1 MKTKCIDETAL
12 KDLGMLNEATLRASR
27 IALAVAV
34 SLGIIAYLA
43 TLPGERISA
52 QESGTAPSTA
62 TTTATT
68 TRSAATTSGDLVVVP
83 GVVQVGQTTL
93 AVGLHVLPFDL
104 EVAIEYSGHFT
115 PDGESCDDAGTP
127 GSTPR
132 AVAPTWVIL
141 NACTVGDGWVRLVES
156 GTANV
161 IEEVS
166 ATVTNSRGVRQ
177 QADPSVTVSGVTSS
191 ELVPGGLGRLFLSRS
206 KRDREWLGIR
216 PDHTCTER

>member
-1 MKTKCIDETAL
+1 MPVAHSIV
-12 KDLGMLNEATLRASR
+12 R
-27 IALAVAV
+27 IGLIA
-34 SLGIIAYLA
+34 IIVISIVVYLT

-52 QESGTAPSTA
+52 QEGESTPSTA
-62 TTTATT
+62 TSTAPTTATS
-68 TRSAATTSGDLVVVP
+68 TRSAATTTGNLVVVP

-115 PDGESCDDAGTP
+115 PDGKSCDDAGKP
-127 GSTPR
+127 GTTPR

-156 GTANV
+156 GTSNV

-166 ATVTNSRGVRQ
+166 ATVTNSRSARQ
-177 QADPSVTVSGVTSS
+177 QTNASVTVSRIATSK
-191 ELVPGGLGRLFLSRS
+191 LVPGARATLSQS
-206 KRDREWLGIR
+206 
-216 PDHTCTER
+216 